1 MHQQVST
8 PPCTYFYSTIAIQMQ
23 MPNSFQ
29 FQFILLFSSLALL
42 TASKFGLSDSIIKRA
57 EELSEH
63 WNVER
68 DGDFG
73 EGVSA
78 HTSNA
83 NSILHATTI
92 LEETVGKGS
101 SILIPPSYMSPPS
114 LEGTSVVYILQI
126 GDEESKMRYY
136 VGETDSLSQRL
147 SQHRSKGKEWSSLS
161 AVAIKNDGGKSKS
174 RNIESLVIQQ
184 MAKRGYNL
192 ISIADGTSIRS
203 TRRTN

>member
-1 MHQQVST
+1 
-8 PPCTYFYSTIAIQMQ
+8 

-68 DGDFG
+68 DGDSG

-83 NSILHATTI
+83 NSIL
-92 LEETVGKGS
+92 
-101 SILIPPSYMSPPS
+101 
-114 LEGTSVVYILQI
+114 
-126 GDEESKMRYY
+126 
-136 VGETDSLSQRL
+136 
-147 SQHRSKGKEWSSLS
+147 
-161 AVAIKNDGGKSKS
+161 N
-174 RNIESLVIQQ
+174 
-184 MAKRGYNL
+184 
-192 ISIADGTSIRS
+192 S
-203 TRRTN
+203 T